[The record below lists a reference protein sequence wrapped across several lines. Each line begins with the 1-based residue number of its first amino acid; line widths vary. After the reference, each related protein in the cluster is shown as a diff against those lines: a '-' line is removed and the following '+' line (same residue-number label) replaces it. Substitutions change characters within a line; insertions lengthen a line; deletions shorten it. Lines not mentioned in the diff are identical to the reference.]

1 MMQTVDA
8 QNPSTGSLPDIVPWV
23 RGGGDPGD
31 PSWSAAF
38 PQTLFVR
45 WAVDGD
51 ATPAS
56 TYWSQLQ
63 SYFNNVAMQVSCA
76 CTLAAVIGR
85 CGLSSQ

>member
-1 MMQTVDA
+1 MVDA
-8 QNPSTGSLPDIVPWV
+8 QNPSTGSLPDTVPYS
-23 RGGGDPGD
+23 RYGGDPAD

-38 PQTLFVR
+38 PQNLYVR

-63 SYFNNVAMQVSCA
+63 SYFNNIATQVSLGEGA
-76 CTLAAVIGR
+76 RTSAVTGHR
-85 CGLSSQ
+85 RRLW